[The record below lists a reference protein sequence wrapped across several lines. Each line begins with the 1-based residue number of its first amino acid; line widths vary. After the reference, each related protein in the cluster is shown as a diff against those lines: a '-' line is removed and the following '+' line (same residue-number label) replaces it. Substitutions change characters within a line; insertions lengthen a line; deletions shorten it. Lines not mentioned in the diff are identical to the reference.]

1 MSSYLLTFQAVKDLE
16 EIHDFIAEDNPK
28 IALSF
33 INSIEGKCET
43 LASSPEIGRKRDNLA
58 PELRSFPYR
67 SYVIFYRHKKSV
79 IEIIRILHG
88 ARDIEAIFAE

>member
-1 MSSYLLTFQAVKDLE
+1 MSSYLLTLEAVQDLE

-33 INSIEGKCET
+33 INFIEGKCET
-43 LASSPEIGRKRDNLA
+43 LARSPEIGRKRENLA
-58 PELRSFPYR
+58 PELRSFSCR
-67 SYVIFYRHKKSV
+67 SYIIFYRHKKSV

-88 ARDIEAIFAE
+88 ARDIETIFVE